1 VVAGSPGRALRG
13 VELRVADDGEILI
26 RGPMVAP
33 QSVGADGWLH
43 TGDLGRLD
51 RDGLLHVAGR
61 QKELIVTGGENVAPL
76 EVERVLAS
84 HPAVVEAAVAG
95 VPDPE
100 WGEAIVAF
108 LVLRSAATPEEL
120 RAWCRERLAPF
131 KVPKSFRTVAELP
144 RNQTGKLMR
153 DRLDS
158 LASAPP

>member
-1 VVAGSPGRALRG
+1 
-13 VELRVADDGEILI
+13 
-26 RGPMVAP
+26 MVAR
-33 QSVGADGWLH
+33 QSVGEDGWLH
-43 TGDLGRLD
+43 TGDLGQLD
-51 RDGLLHVAGR
+51 REGLLHVEGR
-61 QKELIVTGGENVAPL
+61 TKELIVTGGENVAPL

-95 VPDPE
+95 VPDPQ

-108 LVLRSAATPEEL
+108 LVLRSTVAPDEL
-120 RAWCRERLAPF
+120 LAWCRERLAPF